1 MSKRKNVLENG
12 GMKGNKGN
20 LKTYLQEENTM
31 NNTQNQ
37 NQNLNTQGSTKFV
50 NKDAPKEQQNQN
62 KGVTLNSEM
71 TPNPNPVVLTRG
83 EVKPLEQQVINN
95 SGGQKSQSQNASSSN
110 TKEKMYDFAK
120 GGTFYDIA
128 LTVNKVVPRGSLIFG
143 MQGTEE
149 YTTESVIYGKP
160 VVVSGLKEIV
170 YLGGFTFLLL
180 EKNPHND
187 VYRILDTTVYLGDTV
202 TGYTAEAFLA
212 TAAVTRPD
220 MVLDEMLAH
229 VEGFESL
236 YGNIENFGMG
246 DDDVVISLL
255 VSRSIIKYLERSSH
269 FKSFKSYNEAGLPD
283 ICRFKLPNPK
293 LESYRDLNKD
303 YEFTIGREF
312 DKDGFPTYTSWI
324 NYTRNSSKYADFKKF
339 SSFEDFVR
347 MLGEILVGNKE
358 SLNEVEEAFIRSIPH
373 FLIRNFDAELKA
385 FKKNFFI
392 RLEDGTQEKVYPP
405 FTEFETTPEEGV
417 EENPRV
423 LSPGAKEGYNAFIN
437 SLYTY
442 MS

>member
-1 MSKRKNVLENG
+1 MSKRRNVLENG
-12 GMKGNKGN
+12 GKTGNKGN
-20 LKTYLQEENTM
+20 LKTYLQEENM
-31 NNTQNQ
+31 NNNNNNSQ

-50 NKDAPKEQQNQN
+50 NKDAPKEPQKTQNN
-62 KGVTLNSEM
+62 GGVTLSTEM
-71 TPNPNPVVLTRG
+71 TPNPNTIVLTRG
-83 EVKPLEQQVINN
+83 EVKPLEQNQNN
-95 SGGQKSQSQNASSSN
+95 SQGGQTENKN
-110 TKEKMYDFAK
+110 TAPKEQKKVYDFNQEGK
-120 GGTFYDIA
+120 FYDITF
-128 LTVNKVVPRGSLIFG
+128 TVNKVAPRGSLIFG
-143 MQGTEE
+143 MQATEE
-149 YTTESVIYGKP
+149 YKTESVIYGKP

-180 EKNPHND
+180 EKNPHNG

-269 FKSFKSYNEAGLPD
+269 FNRFKSYNEAGLPD

-405 FTEFETTPEEGV
+405 FTEFPEFEGEPVAPEEIKV
-417 EENPRV
+417 
-423 LSPGAKEGYNAFIN
+423 GAKEGYNAFI
-437 SLYTY
+437 STLYEY
-442 MS
+442 FN